1 MTRSVDRPGSQGTGA
16 APSALVRYPAE
27 LAVLLVMLTWGAN
40 VVMVKTAIRDVPP
53 VLFAFVR
60 FGTAFLV
67 LLAVLRWRE
76 GSVWLPLRDVLPML
90 LLGIAGFALNQDLG
104 PRLLD

>member
-1 MTRSVDRPGSQGTGA
+1 
-16 APSALVRYPAE
+16 
-27 LAVLLVMLTWGAN
+27 MLTWGAN

>member
-1 MTRSVDRPGSQGTGA
+1 
-16 APSALVRYPAE
+16 
-27 LAVLLVMLTWGAN
+27 
-40 VVMVKTAIRDVPP
+40 VPP

-67 LLAVLRWRE
+67 LRAVLRWRE
-76 GSVWLPLRDVLPML
+76 GSVWLPLRDVLQML
-90 LLGIAGFALNQDLG
+90 LLGIAGFALYQDLG